1 MKPTILKWLARV
13 KLPLIAVGL
22 LAATML
28 SLNVT
33 AGSEHSQ
40 ASTHNHAH
48 THTKPLGK
56 PSQAVI
62 VQGKTVINMAANSSQ
77 TITLKLK
84 VKTKGIDT
92 LSLVAKPDANL
103 VVSLSEQPLA
113 VPVNGHVEVP
123 VTVQSGDNGRYY
135 LMLQPTLHNQTGS
148 LQANAVG
155 VAIQVGPR
163 QEQYKVSAAA
173 DTAQEAAQPKVH
185 SFTAQET
192 VSEK

>member
-22 LAATML
+22 LAATLL

-33 AGSEHSQ
+33 AGGEHSQ
-40 ASTHNHAH
+40 TSAHNHAH

-62 VQGKTVINMAANSSQ
+62 VQGKSVINMAANSSQ

-84 VKTKGIDT
+84 VKTKGVDT

-148 LQANAVG
+148 QQASAVG

-163 QEQYKVSAAA
+163 QAQYKVSATA
-173 DTAQEAAQPKVH
+173 DTAQEAAQLKVH

>member
-1 MKPTILKWLARV
+1 
-13 KLPLIAVGL
+13 
-22 LAATML
+22 
-28 SLNVT
+28 
-33 AGSEHSQ
+33 
-40 ASTHNHAH
+40 
-48 THTKPLGK
+48 
-56 PSQAVI
+56 
-62 VQGKTVINMAANSSQ
+62 MAANSSQ

-84 VKTKGIDT
+84 VKTKGVDT

-123 VTVQSGDNGRYY
+123 VTVQTGDNGRYY

-163 QEQYKVSAAA
+163 QAQNKVSA
-173 DTAQEAAQPKVH
+173 TAERFLSWGWARQRFLTSHPFALGLSGCCALDVKAQIAHQKYRR
-185 SFTAQET
+185 QRCC
-192 VSEK
+192 

>member
-22 LAATML
+22 LAATLL

-33 AGSEHSQ
+33 AGGEHSQ
-40 ASTHNHAH
+40 TSTHNHAH

-62 VQGKTVINMAANSSQ
+62 VQGKSVINMAANSSQ

-84 VKTKGIDT
+84 VKTKGVDT

-123 VTVQSGDNGRYY
+123 VTVQTGDNGRYY

-163 QEQYKVSAAA
+163 QAQNKVSATA